1 MLFEPRPRAILLD
14 VGFTLTF
21 CDGRQIAAHAG
32 SAGVTLAPSAIEAAE
47 QRLRAELRETPGVV
61 HRTHDDG
68 GNRYLGRLFRRT
80 LQLAGYTGPDDA
92 LERAVEV
99 VLRKHLEQNV
109 WCRVGDGVRGALER
123 LRAAGFRLA
132 VVSNSEGT
140 VEAMLEAVGLR
151 ALLETVVDSAVV
163 GVCKPDPR
171 IFQIALDRL
180 GVAAADA
187 VMVGDSPSADVAGA
201 RAVGARA
208 VLLDPWNLY
217 PSLDAPRFRDL
228 GAFTDEV
235 LAVNRSD

>member
-21 CDGRQIAAHAG
+21 CDGRRIAAHAG
-32 SAGVTLAPSAIEAAE
+32 SAGVTLDPAAIEAAE
-47 QRLRAELRETPGVV
+47 GRLRAELRETPGVV

-68 GNRYLGRLFRRT
+68 GSRYLARLFRRT
-80 LQLAGYTGPDDA
+80 LQLAGYTGPDEA

-99 VLRKHLEQNV
+99 VLGQHLERNV
-109 WCRVGDGVRGALER
+109 WCRMGDGVREALQR
-123 LRAAGFRLA
+123 LRAAGFRLG

-140 VEAMLEAVGLR
+140 VEAMLESVGLR
-151 ALLETVVDSAVV
+151 PLLDTVVDSAVV
-163 GVCKPDPR
+163 GVVKPDPR

-180 GVAAADA
+180 DVAAAEA

-217 PSLDAPRFRDL
+217 PSVDAPRFRDL
-228 GAFTDEV
+228 AAFTDGV
-235 LAVNRSD
+235 I